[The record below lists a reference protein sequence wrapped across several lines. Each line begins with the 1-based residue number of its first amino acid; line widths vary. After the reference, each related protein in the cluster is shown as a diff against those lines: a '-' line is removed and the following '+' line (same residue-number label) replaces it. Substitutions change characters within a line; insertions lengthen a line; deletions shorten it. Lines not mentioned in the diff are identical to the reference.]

1 VADSDPAPDPRP
13 GSHASG
19 ERSWQDSPVPGRPG
33 SGDPWESQAEPPRER
48 PRTRVMRP
56 VEVSRGDDGTVVLR
70 QPVGLPE
77 DADSVELHA
86 DQLPLV
92 LAWLREAAGMT
103 SEGDELSR
111 PPSATEP
118 GRDRVRRQ
126 LGERLLEARELAR
139 SCRRLERASRAE
151 EGPGG
156 PSPLQAIRVTLEW
169 ILGESDLRP
178 QDWLLWGESGPEGRE

>member
-1 VADSDPAPDPRP
+1 MADSDPAPGPRP
-13 GSHASG
+13 EPHATA
-19 ERSWQDSPVPGRPG
+19 ERPWQDSSVPGRPG
-33 SGDPWESQAEPPRER
+33 PADPWQADAGPSRQR
-48 PRTRVMRP
+48 PRTRIMRP
-56 VEVSRGDDGTVVLR
+56 VEVSRGEDGTVVLR
-70 QPVGLPE
+70 QPVGIPE

-92 LAWLREAAGMT
+92 LAWLREAAGMA
-103 SEGDELSR
+103 SEVEEPSR
-111 PPSATEP
+111 TPSATEP

-151 EGPGG
+151 DGPGG